1 MKITVRTENLRKV
14 RAQNLVPGVMYGR
27 SIDSIAVQVD
37 TKSIQ
42 EALKAYGKNMT
53 FQVELDGEVHNVY
66 IKNVQSNILKP
77 SEIIHFDLH
86 CLSASETVSASIPI
100 EILGKEAFYQSRAYP
115 QQGLTSL
122 EAEYAV
128 GFGMSSMEIDISNM
142 QVGDAI
148 YVKDLKVSEGVTLK
162 DDPDQL
168 IIMIK
173 ESSEAEEE
181 TTDSIDED
189 TEDDSE
195 TDETK
200 EQA

>member
-14 RAQNLVPGVMYGR
+14 RAQNMVPGVMYGR
-27 SIDSIAVQVD
+27 SIDSIAIQVD

-42 EALKAYGKNMT
+42 EALKAYGKNLT
-53 FQVELDGEVHNVY
+53 FQVELDGDVHNVY
-66 IKNVQSNILKP
+66 IKNIQSNILKP

-100 EILGKEAFYQSRAYP
+100 EIIGKEAFYQSRAYP

-128 GFGMSSMEIDISNM
+128 GFGMSTMEIDITDM

-148 YVKDLKVSEGVTLK
+148 YVKDLKVSEGVTIK
-162 DDPDQL
+162 DDPEQL
-168 IIMIK
+168 IVMIK
-173 ESSEAEEE
+173 EAQEVEEE
-181 TTDSIDED
+181 TTETEENLTEVEEVT
-189 TEDDSE
+189 TEDSE
-195 TDETK
+195 
-200 EQA
+200 